1 MVRVT
6 AAEPPEIRI
15 GDRQRRATD
24 DRLRAALD
32 DGVLT
37 LTEYDERS
45 RQCFAAR
52 MQRDLDALVADL
64 PAPDPPVPATPAPVA
79 PTPVAPARSREQQ
92 PWFHR
97 LGRVVV
103 PIVVL
108 GAVVFGGTRVAGA
121 DDGFAVFGKRVVPV
135 AAGQERVE
143 VASLFGS
150 TEVVVPDGTVV
161 RQSGFLMFGGIR
173 CEDACRVPPG
183 APSQREVT
191 VDAGGAFGSVQI
203 LTATEAAQ
211 GGLRDG
217 DDDDG

>member
-1 MVRVT
+1 MT
-6 AAEPPEIRI
+6 AEPPEIRI

-52 MQRDLDALVADL
+52 VQRDLDALVADL
-64 PAPDPPVPATPAPVA
+64 PAPNAPEPATPAPA
-79 PTPVAPARSREQQ
+79 SATPVAPARQQQ

-108 GAVVFGGTRVAGA
+108 GAVVFGGTRVTGA
-121 DDGFAVFGKRVVPV
+121 DDGFAVFGSRVVPV

-161 RQSGFLMFGGIR
+161 QQSGYLVFGSIR

-183 APSQREVT
+183 APSERPVT

-203 LTATEAAQ
+203 VTATEAAQ
-211 GGLRDG
+211 GGLRDR
-217 DDDDG
+217 DDDD